1 MYVRNAGKSP
11 LSPPASCRWPAR
23 VGLTA
28 GLASVALAAAAC
40 GGQQPSVSLPAKG
53 GTAAPSQA
61 VLTRPARTPAQ
72 VVTAAYQGYWQA
84 YATAMTAS
92 SPGRARAIL
101 ARYSTPGGITALIG
115 SLRRVW
121 RAHDV
126 AYGGAVT
133 HVLSVRIAGRRASV
147 HDCLDLSHFGVQNK
161 TTGQVVPNSFGLPDL
176 NYYVTLELSGGRWR
190 VSNMTPVEVS
200 CTS

>member
-11 LSPPASCRWPAR
+11 LSPPALCRWSAR
-23 VGLTA
+23 AGLTA

-40 GGQQPSVSLPAKG
+40 GGQPASVPLPAKG

-84 YATAMTAS
+84 YAAAMTAS
-92 SPGRARAIL
+92 SPGRARVIL

-133 HVLSVRIAGRRASV
+133 HVLSVRITGRRASV
-147 HDCLDLSHFGVQNK
+147 HDCLDLSHFGVQDK

>member
-53 GTAAPSQA
+53 GTSAPSQA

-92 SPGRARAIL
+92 SPGRARVIL
-101 ARYSTPGGITALIG
+101 ARFSTPGGITALIG

-126 AYGGAVT
+126 EIG
-133 HVLSVRIAGRRASV
+133 RAS
-147 HDCLDLSHFGVQNK
+147 CR
-161 TTGQVVPNSFGLPDL
+161 
-176 NYYVTLELSGGRWR
+176 ER
-190 VSNMTPVEVS
+190 V
-200 CTS
+200 